1 MIVRYIK
8 KFIHCFFSCFFED
21 LIYEP
26 VLLAEYDPANKKNEE
41 DELYFFDKQLVQ
53 PLQIKH

>member
-1 MIVRYIK
+1 MK
-8 KFIHCFFSCFFED
+8 SCFFED

-26 VLLAEYDPANKKNEE
+26 VLLAEYDPANKNNEE
-41 DELYFFDKQLVQ
+41 DELYVFDKQLVQ